1 MIPTQILYEHEG
13 KVVTLYTTRG
23 TFEGILEMKNSGL
36 LVVLKTEGI
45 AFSER
50 YGSVYIDT
58 QAIVAIREIKPRAK
72 KDYGDEGED
81 DCCEKESPK
90 AYFKAKED
98 KQMVE
103 QLPGYDERGKQIT
116 GNYVI
121 SVDIA
126 KDLK

>member
-1 MIPTQILYEHEG
+1 MIPTQIFYEHEG
-13 KVVTLYTTRG
+13 KIVTLYTTRG
-23 TFEGILEMKNSGL
+23 PFEGILEVKNSDL
-36 LVVLKTEGI
+36 LVLKTEEI
-45 AFSER
+45 TFSER

-98 KQMVE
+98 KQMIE
-103 QLPGYDERGKQIT
+103 QLPGYDEQGKQIT